1 MTAPP
6 ERDVRERERAETEGR
21 VPCLAAECPRRSR
34 HHSPSRPAG
43 RPQSGALPRPVRGG
57 ETATRSNPTA
67 EGDDASSSARAVRRV
82 HGAPLGGVSRPPA
95 PKKSPTCT
103 VARQGVSPA
112 SPELA
117 GFLSGFSVSNRLI
130 ESPSWSLTT
139 KSTTLDG
146 GSLGSWV
153 DEDRSKM
160 RVVV

>member
-1 MTAPP
+1 M
-6 ERDVRERERAETEGR
+6 
-21 VPCLAAECPRRSR
+21 PCLAAECPRRSR
-34 HHSPSRPAG
+34 HHSPFRPAG
-43 RPQSGALPRPVRGG
+43 RPQSGALPRPVRVG

-82 HGAPLGGVSRPPA
+82 HGVPLGGVSRPPA
-95 PKKSPTCT
+95 PKKKSNVYGGETGCRLP
-103 VARQGVSPA
+103 PL
-112 SPELA
+112 ELA

-130 ESPSWSLTT
+130 ASPSWSLTT